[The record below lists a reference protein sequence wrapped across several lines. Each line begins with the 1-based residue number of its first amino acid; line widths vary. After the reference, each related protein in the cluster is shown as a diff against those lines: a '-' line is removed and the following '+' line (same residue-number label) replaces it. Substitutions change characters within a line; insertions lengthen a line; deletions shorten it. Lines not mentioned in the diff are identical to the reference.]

1 MCVCFYLS
9 IRFGCIIVYFFYG
22 ESHSELSTEE
32 EPGPKCLPYDWVIFF
47 LFWIITFYNFWT
59 VYGAMQS
66 QILLDYQYF
75 WIHICMIFWVCM
87 KFFGSG
93 QVHGFFLRAIML
105 AGTFFL
111 NHTPSPSKFKRS
123 SHARHTSLRHDP
135 RATGSKNT
143 KRRLD
148 NTDWETEQVFLDLA
162 QLWEECWPSS
172 GKSFNLL

>member
-1 MCVCFYLS
+1 MASPILNLALRKSQVRNVCHMIELF
-9 IRFGCIIVYFFYG
+9 FFYF
-22 ESHSELSTEE
+22 ELLLFITFELFTVPCSHRS
-32 EPGPKCLPYDWVIFF
+32 
-47 LFWIITFYNFWT
+47 FWITNIFGY
-59 VYGAMQS
+59 
-66 QILLDYQYF
+66 
-75 WIHICMIFWVCM
+75 ICMIFWVCM